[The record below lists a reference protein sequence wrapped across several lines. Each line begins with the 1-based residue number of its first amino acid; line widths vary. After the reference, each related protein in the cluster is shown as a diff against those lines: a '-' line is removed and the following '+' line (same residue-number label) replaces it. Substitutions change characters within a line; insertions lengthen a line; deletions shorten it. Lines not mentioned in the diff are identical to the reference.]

1 MSEERRGPEN
11 SPGTGSEQANRG
23 DRSKREGD
31 LRKAE
36 RRTGPRRRGDRGNNW
51 GGQIEYKQWK
61 DRERRRLEGER
72 RRASHERRQGERRGE
87 QGDRRKEAPERRA
100 VLNPR
105 PHRSTDC
112 DYRINNN
119 DDRSVRPEGRGRAET
134 STRREHT
141 VGKQGPAGPT
151 TYSLQA
157 SLDIRGNPG
166 EAAPGSNVVQRFI
179 EVGTKLRER
188 LLRAFHRGSKLT

>member
-1 MSEERRGPEN
+1 MSEECRGPEN

-51 GGQIEYKQWK
+51 GGQIEYRQWK

-100 VLNPR
+100 WLNPR
-105 PHRSTDC
+105 PHRSTDL

-119 DDRSVRPEGRGRAET
+119 DDRSVRAEGRGCVET
-134 STRREHT
+134 STRLERT
-141 VGKQGPAGPT
+141 VGEQRPPGPT
-151 TYSLQA
+151 TYTLQA
-157 SLDIRGNPG
+157 PPHMTGNPS
-166 EAAPGSNVVQRFI
+166 EAAPGSNSVQGFI
-179 EVGTKLRER
+179 EVGTKLWER